1 VAITELSH
9 SRPELSETLQEGM
22 ADTSVET
29 TELSDSDYPPVY
41 GTPYNTTTYDKEI
54 DTDSGSPLDNLPGF
68 TKPPS
73 VAIVDNEKVWKILK
87 REGYD
92 LQKQEVKALNF
103 FHSPIDVFQYAL
115 YYFGV
120 TDFFIVLMINKRQRS
135 IYGYHVLDLT
145 QEYSLSEDLANRMK
159 AKDII
164 L

>member
-1 VAITELSH
+1 MAITQLDHPDEQLNSKPTQGQLR
-9 SRPELSETLQEGM
+9 SG
-22 ADTSVET
+22 A

-41 GTPYNTTTYDKEI
+41 GT
-54 DTDSGSPLDNLPGF
+54 SPLDNIPGF
-68 TKPPS
+68 TKPPA
-73 VAIVDNEKVWKILK
+73 VAIVDNNKVCEILNQ
-87 REGYD
+87 EGYKTD
-92 LQKQEVKALNF
+92 QQQVKALNF